1 MTNYCGDCP
10 LNPKVRVGEN
20 ACPFTAGYWKFL
32 DANQQLRSNHRL
44 SNAFAGLKRLSD
56 LEELREQ
63 ESRRTS
69 F

>member
-1 MTNYCGDCP
+1 
-10 LNPKVRVGEN
+10 VRVGEN

-32 DANQQLRSNHRL
+32 DENQQLRSNHRM

>member
-1 MTNYCGDCP
+1 M
-10 LNPKVRVGEN
+10 
-20 ACPFTAGYWKFL
+20 
-32 DANQQLRSNHRL
+32 